1 MIHIA
6 TVHWQNDSWIDLQ
19 LSYLKKHLQA
29 PFRVYAF
36 LNDIPRHHYEK
47 FHYVCDEPIEE
58 HGIKLNLLT
67 EIIASQATEADT
79 LIFMDGD
86 AFPIAP
92 IASFIEKKLAT
103 YPLIAV
109 VRKENLG
116 DRHPHPCF
124 CATTVGFWKKIKG
137 DWKLGYC
144 WTDDT
149 GILVSDTGAN
159 LLQKLE
165 EGKINWAP
173 IYRSHSLGDHA
184 VWYGIYGSL
193 IYHHGAGFRP
203 PAERIDVVNGPF
215 WLKYLW
221 LSVSKSRSLYF
232 VLSKLWDKA
241 LEKKVAAASL
251 DAHQEVFSK
260 IKEEGD
266 LFTRIIPKKKEA

>member
-19 LSYLKKHLQA
+19 LSYLKRYLSQ

-36 LNDIPRHHYEK
+36 LNDIPQKHYEK
-47 FHYVCDEPIEE
+47 FYYVCDEPIEE
-58 HGIKLNLLT
+58 HGIKLNLLA
-67 EIIASQATEADT
+67 EIIASQAGVDDI
-79 LIFMDGD
+79 LLFIDGD

-92 IASFIEKKLAT
+92 LSSFMEEKLAI
-103 YPLIAV
+103 YPLTAV

-124 CATTVGFWKKIKG
+124 CATTVGFWKQIKG

-165 EGKINWAP
+165 EGRIDWHP
-173 IYRSHSLGDHA
+173 VYRSHSLANHPL
-184 VWYGIYGSL
+184 WYGIYGSL

-203 PAERIDVVNGPF
+203 PADRVDVQAGPF

-221 LSVSKSRSLYF
+221 LSVSKSRSLHF
-232 VLSKLWDKA
+232 VLSKLWDKT
-241 LEKKVAAASL
+241 LEKQIATASI
-251 DAHQEVFSK
+251 DAHQEVYSK
-260 IKEEGD
+260 IAQESDFFNKHVSD
-266 LFTRIIPKKKEA
+266 Q